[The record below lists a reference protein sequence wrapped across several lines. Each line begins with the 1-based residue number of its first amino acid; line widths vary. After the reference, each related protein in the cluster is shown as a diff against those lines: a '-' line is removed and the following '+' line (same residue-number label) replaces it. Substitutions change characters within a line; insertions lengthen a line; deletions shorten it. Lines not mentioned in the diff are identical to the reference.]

1 MIIQQSIF
9 VIILKASTSIVHPVV
24 RAFTEKLC
32 RPTNRFLQVA
42 LYFLLLILIVDWCF
56 ELFMRLYQ
64 GVWSP
69 DGENLVGVSSSE
81 IGMSINTVPTT
92 RGLLGLMA
100 RSDGLVG

>member
-56 ELFMRLYQ
+56 ELFMRITKECDHQ
-64 GVWSP
+64 MGKIC
-69 DGENLVGVSSSE
+69 LVLVAVKLE
-81 IGMSINTVPTT
+81 C
-92 RGLLGLMA
+92 LLIPFQQLE
-100 RSDGLVG
+100 DY